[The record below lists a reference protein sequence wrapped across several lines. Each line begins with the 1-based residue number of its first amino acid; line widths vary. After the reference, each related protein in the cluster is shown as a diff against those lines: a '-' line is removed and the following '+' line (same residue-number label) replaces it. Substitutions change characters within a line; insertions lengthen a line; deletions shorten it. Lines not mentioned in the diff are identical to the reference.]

1 MKRRDF
7 FELGAAMGA
16 VLTAEA
22 PRPNTRTC
30 LARKEATAG
39 AATSRSS
46 DPLRKIVYAVAT
58 AGEGGGAPRGEELTF
73 EEASACIRSRPLAEV
88 SKNRTKARSLPVN
101 WATLRFSRRIR
112 AGARQREATSS
123 TNASAKHAVGTCVIS
138 FRRPCY
144 KNA

>member
-46 DPLRKIVYAVAT
+46 DPLRKIAYAVAT

-73 EEASACIRSRPLAEV
+73 EEALRMYTLAAARGSLEEQDKGSIATGKLGDFAVLSADPRGRPMEELFELRV
-88 SKNRTKARSLPVN
+88 D
-101 WATLRFSRRIR
+101 ATILGGEIVYER
-112 AGARQREATSS
+112 
-123 TNASAKHAVGTCVIS
+123 
-138 FRRPCY
+138 
-144 KNA
+144 